1 MMISATR
8 FQVPFWGLLLA
19 GLSMAP
25 IPRQRE
31 AAKPA
36 KPSPVEVR
44 LQAAV
49 KQYDLT
55 WQYYAQDRVDTR
67 DVYLWSRL
75 LLDARQAVS
84 RRPAD
89 RIRDLEE
96 HLDHMKKL
104 EALIKKIRRLGFGR
118 TTDVGA
124 SEYFRIEAETWLAEA
139 KSA

>member
-1 MMISATR
+1 M
-8 FQVPFWGLLLA
+8 LLA

-25 IPRQRE
+25 IPQQQE

-36 KPSPVEVR
+36 APSPLEVR

-55 WQYYAQDRVDTR
+55 WQYYQQNRVDTR

-75 LLDARQAVS
+75 LLDARQALS
-84 RRPAD
+84 HRPAD
-89 RIRDLEE
+89 RLRDYEE

-124 SEYFRIEAETWLAEA
+124 SEYFRIEAESWVAEA
-139 KSA
+139 RPR

>member
-1 MMISATR
+1 MISTR
-8 FQVPFWGLLLA
+8 KLQLPCWGLILA

-25 IPRQRE
+25 IPEQKD
-31 AAKPA
+31 AQKPPG
-36 KPSPVEVR
+36 PSPSEVR

-55 WQYYAQDRVDTR
+55 WQYYAQNRVDTR

-89 RIRDLEE
+89 RIRDYQE
-96 HLDHMKKL
+96 HLDHMRKL

-118 TTDVGA
+118 SSDVGA
-124 SEYFRIEAETWLAEA
+124 SEYFRIEAESWLAEA
-139 KSA
+139 KAQ

>member
-1 MMISATR
+1 MIPASKL
-8 FQVPFWGLLLA
+8 PLPCWGLLLA
-19 GLSMAP
+19 ALSMAP
-25 IPRQRE
+25 LPQPKE
-31 AAKPA
+31 APKPPA
-36 KPSPVEVR
+36 QALAEVR

-55 WQYYAQDRVDTR
+55 WQYYQQNRVDTR

-84 RRPAD
+84 NRPAD
-89 RIRDLEE
+89 RIRDYEE

-118 TTDVGA
+118 SSDVGA
-124 SEYFRIEAETWLAEA
+124 SEYFRIEAESWVAEA
-139 KSA
+139 RSR